1 MRIGNWW
8 RRVGIGPEFHAPD
21 EFIVVA
27 PFSEKVLLSAA
38 GEPPAFMTGAASV
51 ATIENFKRHVERV
64 DIVEARMMRMNS
76 KNTGMI
82 IAHHIARPA
91 LAVANKQPPSGVRV
105 EFDDIF
111 TGEDAEVMDD
121 VHPSV

>member
-1 MRIGNWW
+1 MRIGDRW
-8 RRVGIGPEFHAPD
+8 RRVRIGPEIHPPD

-38 GEPPAFMTGAASV
+38 GEPLAFMTGAASV
-51 ATIENFKRHVERV
+51 ATIENFERHVERV
-64 DIVEARMMRMNS
+64 DIVEARMMRMDS

-82 IAHHIARPA
+82 IAHHIARSA
-91 LAVANKQPPSGVRV
+91 LAVANTQPPSGVRV

-111 TGEDAEVMDD
+111 TGKDAEVMDD